1 MNDEFWETGR
11 AARAETP
18 HAPGQSVGCSCFSE
32 RSLEQSMMS
41 EQSIEQGRVHSVS
54 SPLHHEDTIN
64 REIREGD
71 KR

>member
-11 AARAETP
+11 GMCGNSPCAWAKRWLLLFFREIFGAE
-18 HAPGQSVGCSCFSE
+18 HDVGA
-32 RSLEQSMMS
+32 
-41 EQSIEQGRVHSVS
+41 VHSVS